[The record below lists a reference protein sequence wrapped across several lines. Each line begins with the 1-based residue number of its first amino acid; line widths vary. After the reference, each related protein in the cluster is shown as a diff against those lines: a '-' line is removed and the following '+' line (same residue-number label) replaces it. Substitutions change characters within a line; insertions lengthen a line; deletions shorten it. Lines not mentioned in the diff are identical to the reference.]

1 MLVYKVC
8 LSNNMA
14 YLRDKITTKGCYF
27 MVEKELLNAISDMM
41 DAKFDEFKMN
51 LATKDDI
58 ANMATKDDIANM
70 ATKDDIAN
78 MATKDDIANMAT
90 KDDIACIWKVIS
102 KLPTKADLRE
112 VENNVLTEVDRVQ
125 EIGTRHYHE
134 VKREMSQLRAEV
146 RSYQIGSLKL
156 RVDRLERM
164 LEL

>member
-1 MLVYKVC
+1 MGISIKQYGVLKKNYSERK
-8 LSNNMA
+8 L
-14 YLRDKITTKGCYF
+14 I
-27 MVEKELLNAISDMM
+27 MVERELLNAISDMM
-41 DAKFDEFKMN
+41 DSKFEEFKVN
-51 LATKDDI
+51 L
-58 ANMATKDDIANM
+58 ATKDDIANM

-125 EIGTRHYHE
+125 EIATSHYNE
-134 VKREMSQLRAEV
+134 VKMEISQLRAEV

-156 RVDRLERM
+156 RVDRLEGDMIKSKR
-164 LEL
+164 

>member
-1 MLVYKVC
+1 
-8 LSNNMA
+8 
-14 YLRDKITTKGCYF
+14 

-41 DAKFDEFKMN
+41 DSKFEEFKVDLVTKDDIANMATKDDIAN
-51 LATKDDI
+51 MATKDDI

-90 KDDIACIWKVIS
+90 KDDIACIWKEMAN
-102 KLPTKADLRE
+102 LATKADLRE

-125 EIGTRHYHE
+125 EIATRHYDK
-134 VKREMSQLRAEV
+134 VKMEISQLRAEV

-156 RVDRLERM
+156 RVDRLEGSM
-164 LEL
+164 LGSNK

>member
-1 MLVYKVC
+1 
-8 LSNNMA
+8 
-14 YLRDKITTKGCYF
+14 

-58 ANMATKDDIANM
+58 ANMATKDY
-70 ATKDDIAN
+70 
-78 MATKDDIANMAT
+78 
-90 KDDIACIWKVIS
+90 IACIWNVIS

>member
-1 MLVYKVC
+1 
-8 LSNNMA
+8 MA

>member
-1 MLVYKVC
+1 
-8 LSNNMA
+8 
-14 YLRDKITTKGCYF
+14 

-51 LATKDDI
+51 LATKDDIANMATKDDIANMATKDDI

>member
-1 MLVYKVC
+1 
-8 LSNNMA
+8 
-14 YLRDKITTKGCYF
+14 

-51 LATKDDI
+51 LATKDDIANMATKDDI

>member
-1 MLVYKVC
+1 
-8 LSNNMA
+8 
-14 YLRDKITTKGCYF
+14 

-51 LATKDDI
+51 L
-58 ANMATKDDIANM
+58 
-70 ATKDDIAN
+70 
-78 MATKDDIANMAT
+78 AT

>member
-1 MLVYKVC
+1 
-8 LSNNMA
+8 MA
-14 YLRDKITTKGCYF
+14 YLREKITTKGCYF

-41 DAKFDEFKMN
+41 DTKFDEFKTN
-51 LATKDDI
+51 LVTKDDI

-78 MATKDDIANMAT
+78 MATKDDIVNMAT
-90 KDDIACIWKVIS
+90 KDDIACIWKVIA

-125 EIGTRHYHE
+125 EIGTRHYNE
-134 VKREMSQLRAEV
+134 VKKEMSQLRAEV
-146 RSYQIGSLKL
+146 RSYQMGSLKL